1 MRMKNYE
8 IANINGVLM
17 EILDQPIK
25 GKLKFKL
32 FKLKVEL
39 ENKLKVVSEALKDV
53 DNEEER
59 TEIINEEQDVSFE
72 TFEESD
78 LENLELSIRQL
89 SVLQPILK
97 GEDK

>member
-1 MRMKNYE
+1 MKNYE

-17 EILDQPIK
+17 DLLDQPIK

-39 ENKLKVVSEALKDV
+39 ESKLKVVSEALKDV
-53 DNEEER
+53 EDEEER
-59 TEIINEEQDVSFE
+59 TEIINEEQEVSFE

-89 SVLQPILK
+89 SALQPILK
-97 GEDK
+97 GEG

>member
-1 MRMKNYE
+1 MKNYE

-17 EILDQPIK
+17 DLLDQPIK

-39 ENKLKVVSEALKDV
+39 ESKLKIVSEALKDV
-53 DNEEER
+53 DDEEER

-89 SVLQPILK
+89 SALQPILK
-97 GEDK
+97 GEDQ

>member
-1 MRMKNYE
+1 MKNYE

-17 EILDQPIK
+17 DLLDQPIK

-39 ENKLKVVSEALKDV
+39 ESKLKIVSETLKDV
-53 DNEEER
+53 DDEEER
-59 TEIINEEQDVSFE
+59 TEIINEEQEVSFE
-72 TFEESD
+72 TFEESE

-89 SVLQPILK
+89 SALQPILK
-97 GEDK
+97 GEG

>member
-1 MRMKNYE
+1 MKNYE

-17 EILDQPIK
+17 ELLDQPIK

-39 ENKLKVVSEALKDV
+39 ENKLKVVSETLKDV
-53 DNEEER
+53 DDEEER
-59 TEIINEEQDVSFE
+59 TEIINEEQEVSFE

-89 SVLQPILK
+89 SALQPILK

>member
-1 MRMKNYE
+1 MKNYE

-17 EILDQPIK
+17 DLLDQPIK

-39 ENKLKVVSEALKDV
+39 ESKLKIVSEALKDV
-53 DNEEER
+53 EDEEER
-59 TEIINEEQDVSFE
+59 TEIINEEQEVSFNK
-72 TFEESD
+72 FEESD

-89 SVLQPILK
+89 SALQPILK
-97 GEDK
+97 GEDQ

>member
-1 MRMKNYE
+1 MKNYE

-17 EILDQPIK
+17 ELLDQPIK

-39 ENKLKVVSEALKDV
+39 ESKLKIVSETLKDV
-53 DNEEER
+53 DDEEER
-59 TEIINEEQDVSFE
+59 TEIINEEQEVSFE
-72 TFEESD
+72 IFEESD

-89 SVLQPILK
+89 SALQPILK

>member
-1 MRMKNYE
+1 MKNYE

-17 EILDQPIK
+17 ELLDQPIK

-39 ENKLKVVSEALKDV
+39 ENKLKIVSEALKDV
-53 DNEEER
+53 DDEEER
-59 TEIINEEQDVSFE
+59 TEIINEEQEVSFE

-89 SVLQPILK
+89 SALQPILK
-97 GEDK
+97 GEG

>member
-1 MRMKNYE
+1 MKNYE

-39 ENKLKVVSEALKDV
+39 ESKLKIVSEALKDV
-53 DNEEER
+53 EDDEER
-59 TEIINEEQDVSFE
+59 TEIINEEQEVSFE

-97 GEDK
+97 GEVK

>member
-1 MRMKNYE
+1 MKNYE

-17 EILDQPIK
+17 DLLDQPIK

-39 ENKLKVVSEALKDV
+39 ESKLKIVSEALKDV
-53 DNEEER
+53 DDEEER
-59 TEIINEEQDVSFE
+59 TEIINEEQEVSFE

-89 SVLQPILK
+89 SALQPILK
-97 GEDK
+97 GEDQ

>member
-1 MRMKNYE
+1 MKNYE

-17 EILDQPIK
+17 ELIDRPIK

-39 ENKLKVVSEALKDV
+39 ESKLKIVSEALKDV
-53 DNEEER
+53 DDEEER

-89 SVLQPILK
+89 SALQPILK
-97 GEDK
+97 GEEK

>member
-1 MRMKNYE
+1 MKNYE

-17 EILDQPIK
+17 ELLDQPIK

-39 ENKLKVVSEALKDV
+39 ENKLKVVSETLKDV
-53 DNEEER
+53 EDEEER
-59 TEIINEEQDVSFE
+59 TEIINEEQEVSFE

-89 SVLQPILK
+89 SALQPILK
-97 GEDK
+97 GEC

>member
-1 MRMKNYE
+1 MKNYE

-17 EILDQPIK
+17 ELLDQPIK

-39 ENKLKVVSEALKDV
+39 ENKLKVISEALKEV
-53 DNEEER
+53 DDEEER
-59 TEIINEEQDVSFE
+59 TEIINEEQEVSFE

-89 SVLQPILK
+89 SALQPILK
-97 GEDK
+97 GEGK